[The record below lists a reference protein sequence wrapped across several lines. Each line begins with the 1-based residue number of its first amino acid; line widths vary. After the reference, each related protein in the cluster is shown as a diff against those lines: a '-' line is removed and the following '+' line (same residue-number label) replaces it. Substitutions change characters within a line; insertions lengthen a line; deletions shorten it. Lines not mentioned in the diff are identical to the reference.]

1 MTSCFPFVRRKQRNN
16 KEVYL
21 VILGL
26 DNAGKTTT
34 TRSIKGVSSDLV
46 APTIGFDRIEFAI
59 DRFNVNL
66 YDLGGGRTIR
76 DIWQTYFAE
85 VHGVIFVVDSS
96 APDRLEECHSVLNK
110 LFSHPSICGKPVLL
124 LANKQDIEEA
134 MDEADLIDAL
144 ELDTLANEYRC
155 PCRLERCCAL
165 LASGKKLDK
174 GIRTGLRWLLAYIDS
189 EWDTLDRRISTD
201 VARQAREQALEREA
215 RRERVR
221 LAREKR
227 ERLERERKGMEN
239 DNEPVPENEGVPFGR
254 GDSTVEAVD
263 PNDGGDLAQPRS
275 SSQVTVIDLETK
287 IRSLT
292 TLQSEDTQKQRIPI
306 TRRRSTDFTSTPEPI
321 LVRESI
327 FTAKPIARLS
337 VPSKKTTK
345 LLLNSQELR
354 RQIQIACSIDLDPTE
369 GRKSSLAQTGEVIQI
384 VELDESEDAA
394 QRPASMAES
403 ASSSTC
409 QLSESRQGL
418 DKVTQEPTA
427 DICALDAFL
436 YDDSLAN
443 QLGVIETQTNE
454 TSLESVP
461 EVCNKPKTGL
471 VPPMIDS
478 LYGRTKKSSLC
489 LSDSN
494 SGQQGDRP
502 FSFLIVSSRDK
513 RPSPITRLFLP
524 NINKLHPQRRFSE
537 TDKTIG
543 KSVSNNS
550 TTMNSERSDREE

>member
-1 MTSCFPFVRRKQRNN
+1 M
-16 KEVYL
+16 
-21 VILGL
+21 
-26 DNAGKTTT
+26 
-34 TRSIKGVSSDLV
+34 
-46 APTIGFDRIEFAI
+46 
-59 DRFNVNL
+59 
-66 YDLGGGRTIR
+66 
-76 DIWQTYFAE
+76 
-85 VHGVIFVVDSS
+85 
-96 APDRLEECHSVLNK
+96 
-110 LFSHPSICGKPVLL
+110 
-124 LANKQDIEEA
+124 
-134 MDEADLIDAL
+134 
-144 ELDTLANEYRC
+144 
-155 PCRLERCCAL
+155 
-165 LASGKKLDK
+165 
-174 GIRTGLRWLLAYIDS
+174 
-189 EWDTLDRRISTD
+189 
-201 VARQAREQALEREA
+201 
-215 RRERVR
+215 
-221 LAREKR
+221 
-227 ERLERERKGMEN
+227 
-239 DNEPVPENEGVPFGR
+239 
-254 GDSTVEAVD
+254 
-263 PNDGGDLAQPRS
+263 
-275 SSQVTVIDLETK
+275 
-287 IRSLT
+287 T
-292 TLQSEDTQKQRIPI
+292 TLQSEDTEKNQAQQRQQLQQKQHQHQEQQYQRQQEQDLHQQKQRIPI

-478 LYGRTKKSSLC
+478 LYGRTKKSSL
-489 LSDSN
+489 
-494 SGQQGDRP
+494 
-502 FSFLIVSSRDK
+502 VSS
-513 RPSPITRLFLP
+513 
-524 NINKLHPQRRFSE
+524 
-537 TDKTIG
+537 
-543 KSVSNNS
+543 
-550 TTMNSERSDREE
+550 